1 MVKTKAFEL
10 LDEKTGFWL
19 EDFCQNILP
28 TKSREGQ
35 KEYFEKKGMALHV
48 DVIFTKENDQL
59 KKRVYF
65 TAVYRCEQGLI
76 DALCLADVVLPK
88 VKEDFPGLKN
98 LYAKSDNASSYHEN
112 YYIEA
117 LYNLC
122 KEKQLAL
129 LRYDYNKPSH
139 RKNQCDRE
147 SVGAKSVIRSFV
159 DAGNDLITAED
170 IYTALHHDKGIQNA
184 VDSKFSRFKSFHII
198 RAKSYPKHK

>member
-1 MVKTKAFEL
+1 MT
-10 LDEKTGFWL
+10 
-19 EDFCQNILP
+19 
-28 TKSREGQ
+28 
-35 KEYFEKKGMALHV
+35 LHV
-48 DVIFTKENDQL
+48 DIIFTKENEQL
-59 KKRVYF
+59 KNKVYY

-129 LRYDYNKPSH
+129 LRYDYNEPS
-139 RKNQCDRE
+139 RGKERCDRE
-147 SVGAKSVIRSFV
+147 SAGAKSVIRSFV
-159 DAGNDLITAED
+159 DDGNDLMTAED
-170 IYTALHHDKGIQNA
+170 IYTSLHHDKGI
-184 VDSKFSRFKSFHII
+184 
-198 RAKSYPKHK
+198 

>member
-19 EDFCQNILP
+19 KDFCQNILP
-28 TKSREGQ
+28 AKSREGQ

-76 DALCLADVVLPK
+76 DALCLADVVLAK

-98 LYAKSDNASSYHEN
+98 LYAKSNNASSYHGN
-112 YYIEA
+112 CYIEV
-117 LYNLC
+117 LHNLC
-122 KEKQLAL
+122 KEKRLAL
-129 LRYDYNKPSH
+129 LRYDYNELSR
-139 RKNQCDRE
+139 RKDQCDRE
-147 SVGAKSVIRSFV
+147 SAGAKSVIRSF
-159 DAGNDLITAED
+159 A
-170 IYTALHHDKGIQNA
+170 
-184 VDSKFSRFKSFHII
+184 
-198 RAKSYPKHK
+198 